1 MQRSRTDPLIIS
13 FTLAG
18 GLVIGLI
25 LLALLTLLNTGLTDP
40 AALIEVFTDSE
51 ALGSVLLTFAAA
63 GLTVLVLA
71 LVGTPLAYLMARTD
85 SRWIPFVEV
94 LVDLPLVIPH
104 TVAGIMVYLLCMR
117 RGTIGML
124 LAPTGIVFEDAL
136 PGIVAA
142 MCFVGAPYFINSAR
156 DGFLKVSPRLENV
169 AMTLGAS
176 RAAAFKTIVL
186 PLAAR
191 DLAGG
196 MVLAWGRAVGEFA
209 AVVMIAYYPQVI
221 ATLTYTRF
229 TQYGLHAS
237 IGLACLLLLLCSGV
251 FFLFRG
257 LTRRIGRYDDR
268 P

>member
-1 MQRSRTDPLIIS
+1 MHRKRVDPLIIS

-25 LLALLTLLNTGLTDP
+25 LLALFTLLATGLTDP
-40 AALIEVFTDSE
+40 ESMAGVFTDTE
-51 ALGSVLLTFAAA
+51 ALGSILLTFAAA
-63 GLTVLVLA
+63 GLTVLVLV
-71 LVGTPLAYLMARTD
+71 LFGTPLAYLMARTT
-85 SRWIPFVEV
+85 SRWTPLVEV

-104 TVAGIMVYLLCMR
+104 TVAGIMVYLLFMR
-117 RGTIGML
+117 RGMIGTL
-124 LAPTGIVFEDAL
+124 FAPTGIIFEDAL
-136 PGIVAA
+136 PGIIAA
-142 MCFVGAPYFINSAR
+142 MCFVGAPYYINSAR
-156 DGFLKVSPRLENV
+156 EGFQKVSPRLENV
-169 AMTLGAS
+169 AMTLGAT
-176 RAAAFKTIVL
+176 RAAAFRTVVL
-186 PLAAR
+186 PLASR
-191 DLAGG
+191 DLVAG

-251 FFLFRG
+251 FMIFRA